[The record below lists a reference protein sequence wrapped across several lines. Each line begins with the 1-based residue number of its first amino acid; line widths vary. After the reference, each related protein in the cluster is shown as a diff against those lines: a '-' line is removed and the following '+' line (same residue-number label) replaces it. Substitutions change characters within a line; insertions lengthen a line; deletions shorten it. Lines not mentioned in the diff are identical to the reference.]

1 MKRTFT
7 PADREGLLAALRAF
21 SRATSGERLR
31 QERGAALVN
40 TIIESGVP
48 FDIVLNP
55 VLWNTFVADRG
66 PATAEQWIEW
76 LGENA
81 DGSFPMITDNPDWH
95 SDASGF
101 TLVADMFH
109 EYYLAVTGKGGQWNT
124 PSALQNLARVLT
136 SHPLETI
143 MSSELIDK
151 VKGEG
156 EAPSCFAYVHALMM
170 DFNTLDFPELNPAWA
185 ERAADG
191 GEEMK
196 RKEDEGEAPEDQ
208 QFNEE
213 GEQDDG
219 DNFVPLQTF
228 MPNDADLDEGEQAA
242 AIDESAAESNVIFS
256 LGQDPQ
262 EYKKCVLFL
271 TLQNYTLNDIRA
283 LVSVID
289 GSEEM
294 TVTQVVDALVE
305 GRFDPTAESADARRI
320 HMSLNGDLLADFIK
334 SANIQGMYMDETVAS
349 HYDLLHDSWNIQSK
363 RARKLNK
370 MRSLIISSGLDDPD
384 MLEALNDIESLYKEQ
399 K

>member
-21 SRATSGERLR
+21 TRATSGERLR
-31 QERGAALVN
+31 QERGAALIN
-40 TIIESGVP
+40 TVIESGVP
-48 FDIVLNP
+48 FDIVVNP
-55 VLWNTFVADRG
+55 VLWNTFAADRG
-66 PATAEQWIEW
+66 SATAEQWVEW

-81 DGSFPMITDNPDWH
+81 DASLPMITDNPDWH
-95 SDASGF
+95 SEASGF

-124 PSALQNLARVLT
+124 PSAMQNLARVLA
-136 SHPLETI
+136 SHPLETV
-143 MSSELIDK
+143 MSSELIDQ

-170 DFNTLDFPELNPAWA
+170 DFNTLDFPELNPGWA
-185 ERAADG
+185 GRAADG
-191 GEEMK
+191 A
-196 RKEDEGEAPEDQ
+196 EGMLHGD
-208 QFNEE
+208 
-213 GEQDDG
+213 DDG
-219 DNFVPLQTF
+219 TCDGTQYGGGEDPDAGNGFVPLQTF
-228 MPNDADLDEGEQAA
+228 MPNDADLDDDEQAA
-242 AIDESAAESNVIFS
+242 AIEETAAESNVIFS

-262 EYKKCVLFL
+262 EYKKRVLFMV
-271 TLQNYTLNDIRA
+271 LQNYTLSDIRA

-294 TVTQVVDALVE
+294 TVTQVVDALAE
-305 GRFDPTAESADARRI
+305 GRFDPAGESADARRI

-334 SANIQGMYMDETVAS
+334 SANIPGIDMDENVAA
-349 HYDLLHDSWNIQSK
+349 HYDLLHDSWNVQSK

-370 MRSLIISSGLDDPD
+370 MRSLIIGSGLDDPD
-384 MLEALNDIESLYKEQ
+384 MLEALNDIESLYKEE